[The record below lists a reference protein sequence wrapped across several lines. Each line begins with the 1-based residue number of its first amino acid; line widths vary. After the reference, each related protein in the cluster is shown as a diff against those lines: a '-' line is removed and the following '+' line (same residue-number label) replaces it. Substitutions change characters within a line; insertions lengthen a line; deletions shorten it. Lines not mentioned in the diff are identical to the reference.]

1 MHAINR
7 ARKERLLLS
16 MLIPLVLSYGAY
28 MLLTYHFMVLEP
40 LAQAH
45 DEVRNV
51 KSNIIGEA
59 IHYTSCFHLALGV
72 LRVRASDVPLLL
84 SDGAHRAR

>member
-16 MLIPLVLSYGAY
+16 MLIPLVVFYGAY
-28 MLLTYHFMVLEP
+28 MILTYHYTVLEP

-45 DEVRNV
+45 DEVRLINV
-51 KSNIIGEA
+51 KIIEEA
-59 IHYTSCFHLALGV
+59 IHDTSWFHLALGV
-72 LRVRASDVPLLL
+72 LLLRSGDVPLLL
-84 SDGAHRAR
+84 PDSAH

>member
-16 MLIPLVLSYGAY
+16 MLIPLVVSYGAY
-28 MLLTYHFMVLEP
+28 MILTYHCMVLEP

-45 DEVRNV
+45 DEVRLMNV
-51 KSNIIGEA
+51 KIIEEA
-59 IHYTSCFHLALGV
+59 THDTSWFHLALGV
-72 LRVRASDVPLLL
+72 LLVRSGDVPLLL
-84 SDGAHRAR
+84 